1 MSHVLQAPMGQRQV
15 AGPLLPPASASQRWC
30 LCSGHHPQPAPR
42 CGPASWGIVVTALSL
57 RGFFTVLGFR
67 MYHMNSC

>member
-1 MSHVLQAPMGQRQV
+1 MSHVLQAPVGQRQV
-15 AGPLLPPASASQRWC
+15 AGPLLPRASASKRWYP
-30 LCSGHHPQPAPR
+30 CSGHHPLPAPC
-42 CGPASWGIVVTALSL
+42 CGPASWGIVVTALSV